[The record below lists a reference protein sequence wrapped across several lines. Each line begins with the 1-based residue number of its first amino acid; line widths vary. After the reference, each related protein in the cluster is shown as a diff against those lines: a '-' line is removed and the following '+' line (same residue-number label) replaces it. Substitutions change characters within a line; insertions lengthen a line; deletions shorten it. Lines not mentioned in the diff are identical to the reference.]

1 MFYLRI
7 RFKYKLKQNKIMYKQ
22 AIRENYKFQTNVGAL
37 TVGQLFTASDAT
49 LGTLEEN
56 LKSEV
61 ESAKTPNRFER
72 RKYTSKTLK
81 NKLAIVSDVI
91 DTIILE
97 REEKATA
104 LSNKEELKELLAEK
118 LRRQKDGIKDIK
130 DADLDKKIAE
140 LKG

>member
-1 MFYLRI
+1 
-7 RFKYKLKQNKIMYKQ
+7 MYKQ

-61 ESAKTPNRFER
+61 EKAKAPNRFQK
-72 RKYTSKTLK
+72 RKYTSQTLK

-91 DTIILE
+91 DTIIAE
-97 REEKATA
+97 RENQANSVAK
-104 LSNKEELKELLAEK
+104 KEELQELLAER
-118 LRRQKDGIKDIK
+118 LRRQKDGVKEISDK
-130 DADLDKKIAE
+130 DLDKKIAE
-140 LKG
+140 LKK

>member
-1 MFYLRI
+1 
-7 RFKYKLKQNKIMYKQ
+7 MYKQ

-49 LGTLEEN
+49 LITLEEN

-61 ESAKTPNRFER
+61 ESAKTPNRFEK

-91 DTIILE
+91 DTIITE
-97 REEKATA
+97 RDEKTNAVAKKEA
-104 LSNKEELKELLAEK
+104 LQELLAEK
-118 LRRQKDGIKDIK
+118 LIRGKEGVKKLSDE
-130 DADLDKKIAE
+130 DLDKKIAD
-140 LKG
+140 LKK